1 MKKLGRKK
9 VEDNLKKSL
18 RLKFGLSELSLNQ
31 IMLNKSLA
39 SFGDALV
46 NFIYSLA
53 LSEKNLELTGAKVK
67 SQVLAEA
74 LKRVGL
80 RKHLPNRSDRH
91 SQGDAAEAFI
101 AYAWLQDGFNLE
113 EATTL
118 ISTHVDEPVE
128 AFSKFL
134 ELIKKRLMMH

>member
-1 MKKLGRKK
+1 

-67 SQVLAEA
+67 SQVLAES
-74 LKRVGL
+74 LKRVDL

>member
-1 MKKLGRKK
+1 LKKLGRKK
-9 VEDNLKKSL
+9 VEDNLKK
-18 RLKFGLSELSLNQ
+18 RLKRRFRLSKLSLNQ
-31 IMLNKSLA
+31 ILINKSLA

-53 LSEKNLELTGAKVK
+53 LSDSSQEPAGAKVK
-67 SQVLAEA
+67 SRVLAESLRRA
-74 LKRVGL
+74 GL

-101 AYAWLQDGFNLE
+101 AYAWLQNAFNLE

-118 ISTHVDEPVE
+118 ISTCLDDPVE

-134 ELIKKRLMMH
+134 ELIKTRLMT